1 LGLFALSASA
11 PLPGWWLFVLLP
23 AALAAPALLLRSP
36 AKAIVTSEAPP
47 PVLVNVPRLRLN
59 RPALTGC
66 AIGIVCLTGTLEGQG
81 LSRYRSFE
89 LGSSLASVSTLAGVA
104 PSEAKTIHRRPAL
117 RQDLEWRL
125 SHWIGG
131 STAASTDPV
140 EVIGFSFYDDRLFQ
154 IVVDYGHERTEGL
167 TRADMIEAIS
177 AVYGAPH
184 ARTSRPASHV
194 ASRLEIDS
202 GSPVAA
208 WGDADDSVVLYQS
221 STYGTAFRMIVTDIR
236 LEALARK
243 ADAQAVRL
251 DDQEAPRREIARL
264 KKEQDDART
273 AADKARIANK
283 AVFRP

>member
-1 LGLFALSASA
+1 
-11 PLPGWWLFVLLP
+11 
-23 AALAAPALLLRSP
+23 
-36 AKAIVTSEAPP
+36 
-47 PVLVNVPRLRLN
+47 
-59 RPALTGC
+59 
-66 AIGIVCLTGTLEGQG
+66 
-81 LSRYRSFE
+81 
-89 LGSSLASVSTLAGVA
+89 
-104 PSEAKTIHRRPAL
+104 
-117 RQDLEWRL
+117 
-125 SHWIGG
+125 
-131 STAASTDPV
+131 
-140 EVIGFSFYDDRLFQ
+140 
-154 IVVDYGHERTEGL
+154 
-167 TRADMIEAIS
+167 MIEAIS
-177 AVYGAPH
+177 AVYGAPR
-184 ARTSRPASHV
+184 ARPSRPASHV